1 MKDPSEFGKILRVL
15 MAKNNLSQEKL
26 AKKIDVMP
34 STLVNYIS
42 GETVPT
48 MDFLLEC
55 IKKFN
60 MEKEESVDLIRSY
73 FSVSAKKKKKITFN
87 TQFMDPQRIEVLA
100 KVLTVLMLFP
110 DIDIHTERDYKSFRD
125 LASNINNFYSAL
137 GKAAEF
143 HWFED

>member
-60 MEKEESVDLIRSY
+60 MEKGESVDLIRSY
-73 FSVSAKKKKKITFN
+73 FSVSAKKKKKVTFDIR
-87 TQFMDPQRIEVLA
+87 FMDPQRIEVLA
-100 KVLTVLMLFP
+100 KVLTVLMLYP
-110 DIDIHTERDYKSFRD
+110 DVHIYEHEYKLIRELSF
-125 LASNINNFYSAL
+125 NINAFYSAL
-137 GKAAEF
+137 EKIAEF
-143 HWFED
+143 RRFED